1 LIQLVIFIVL
11 SLLLLV
17 FTLKRPH
24 RHRFYRYF
32 AFVSFL
38 GIVLLN
44 VDVWFRNPFSAVQIM
59 SWLFLASSILIA
71 IHGFRM
77 LRLVG
82 SPEGDIENTTELLT
96 RGAYKYIRHPIY
108 CSLLLGGVG
117 AFLKDPSLP
126 GIIILLLLF
135 SFVFATAKVEE
146 NKNIERFGEAYRAY
160 VKQTKMF
167 IPFLL

>member
-1 LIQLVIFIVL
+1 
-11 SLLLLV
+11 
-17 FTLKRPH
+17 
-24 RHRFYRYF
+24 
-32 AFVSFL
+32 
-38 GIVLLN
+38 
-44 VDVWFRNPFSAVQIM
+44 
-59 SWLFLASSILIA
+59 
-71 IHGFRM
+71 M

-82 SPEGDIENTTELLT
+82 SPEGDIENTTELVT

>member
-1 LIQLVIFIVL
+1 MIQLVIFIVL

-24 RHRFYRYF
+24 RHSFYRYF

-44 VDVWFRNPFSAVQIM
+44 VDVWFRNPFSFVQII
-59 SWLFLASSILIA
+59 SWIFLASSILIA
-71 IHGFRM
+71 GHGFRM
-77 LRLVG
+77 LRVVG
-82 SPEGDIENTTELLT
+82 APKGDIENTTELVT

-117 AFLKDPSLP
+117 AFLKDSSLP

-146 NKNIERFGEAYRAY
+146 NENIERFKESYRAY
-160 VKQTKMF
+160 MGQTKMF